1 MDQIKT
7 GKLIQTLRK
16 EQGLTQKE
24 LAQAVGVSDKAISK
38 WENGNGFP
46 DVSNMLDLCRN
57 LHISVNELLAGE
69 RIATEEYSLKAEE
82 NIVELLETNKKTER
96 TKHVYLILGMVL
108 LVCGGTLII
117 INNYGMEFLWKS
129 RRYIDVTCF
138 LAYVM
143 GIAACT
149 FISVATKGK
158 DLFNEIRKLALP
170 VGAVITIVQLVA
182 ALFDNEPQ
190 TMAVGIAIAILPMLY
205 ALIFYICLNM
215 KRKEKIEK

>member
-7 GKLIQTLRK
+7 GKLIQILRK

-82 NIVELLETNKKTER
+82 NIMELLEKNKKSER
-96 TKHVYLILGMVL
+96 AKHIYMGVGIGL
-108 LVCGGTLII
+108 LVAGVCLLI
-117 INNYGMEFLWKS
+117 INNFGGASWYKL
-129 RRYIDVTCF
+129 RRYIDSAS
-138 LAYVM
+138 LLGYVIVM
-143 GIAACT
+143 AACAL
-149 FISVATKGK
+149 IGRAGK
-158 DLFNEIRKLALP
+158 KRTVTEELQRLALP

-190 TMAVGIAIAILPMLY
+190 TMAVGTAFAILPMLY
-205 ALIFYICLNM
+205 ALIFYICLNI
-215 KRKEKIEK
+215 KRK

>member
-129 RRYIDVTCF
+129 RRYIDVTSF

-158 DLFNEIRKLALP
+158 SVFNEMKKLALP